1 MPLTAVPWGGS
12 FERYLRL
19 LQDADA
25 SVEQLERAR
34 AEFESALGPASGQTP
49 APTSAASTPP
59 DVSTSASP
67 LRTSR

>member
-1 MPLTAVPWGGS
+1 MTAVPWGGS

-25 SVEQLERAR
+25 SVEQLEKAR
-34 AEFESALGPASGQTP
+34 AEFESALGPASGQTSGP
-49 APTSAASTPP
+49 ASVASTAPGA
-59 DVSTSASP
+59 STSASP